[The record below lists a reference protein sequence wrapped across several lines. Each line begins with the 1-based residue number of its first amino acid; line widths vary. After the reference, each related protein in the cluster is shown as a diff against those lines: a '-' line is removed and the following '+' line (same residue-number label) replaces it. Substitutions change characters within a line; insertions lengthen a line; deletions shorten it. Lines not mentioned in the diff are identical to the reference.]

1 MSTTIFV
8 PPRVDVSSI
17 QSCLQDVHAT
27 FVDMDTETFDAKAK
41 LEELRCFIVLEKDHF
56 VAYQKQH
63 PGGVK
68 CDYGSR
74 NYVMVRMA
82 YQDIKY
88 KYAPAPRLKEQ
99 DGIWACEKPP
109 VLYFAFRPNA
119 DALRARNATED
130 NTIAEF
136 YDKVEDKDFKRFAE
150 IAKTKDSC
158 VSHFFVV
165 CHENDYF
172 AVDTDNPSVSYK
184 FSASIKYRVIKDL
197 ARKAATIQ
205 DFIEEDRQLYKRK
218 APTKRDADFQLRDN
232 KGVAM
237 SEGESFYLEIYNH
250 ERDEM
255 LLDEDNNEEF
265 EDGMEPD
272 YVFVFEDKHL
282 NSQPMLC
289 GSVGHGSIFSFK
301 VADGITYLTNDGGF
315 VTVDSDTS
323 YPQIVVDADTPPKE
337 RRIQIHY
344 AEDGN
349 IMLSQW
355 NGDVYVYCEWIKASY
370 GSIELG
376 NREYQ
381 IRWGK
386 PMKLV
391 IKRI

>member
-1 MSTTIFV
+1 
-8 PPRVDVSSI
+8 
-17 QSCLQDVHAT
+17 
-27 FVDMDTETFDAKAK
+27 MDTETFDAKAK

-56 VAYQKQH
+56 VVYQEQH
-63 PGGVK
+63 PEGVK

-109 VLYFAFRPNA
+109 VLYFVFRPNA

-136 YDKVEDKDFKRFAE
+136 YDKVEDKDFERFAE

-158 VSHFFVV
+158 ASHFFVV

-172 AVDTDNPSVSYK
+172 VVDTDNPSVSYK

-205 DFIEEDRQLYKRK
+205 DFIELDKQLHKRK

-237 SEGESFYLEIYNH
+237 AEGELFRLEIYNL
-250 ERDEM
+250 ERDQA
-255 LLDEDNNEEF
+255 LLDIDDDDHDF
-265 EDGMEPD
+265 
-272 YVFVFEDKHL
+272 
-282 NSQPMLC
+282 
-289 GSVGHGSIFSFK
+289 
-301 VADGITYLTNDGGF
+301 
-315 VTVDSDTS
+315 
-323 YPQIVVDADTPPKE
+323 
-337 RRIQIHY
+337 
-344 AEDGN
+344 
-349 IMLSQW
+349 
-355 NGDVYVYCEWIKASY
+355 
-370 GSIELG
+370 
-376 NREYQ
+376 
-381 IRWGK
+381 
-386 PMKLV
+386 
-391 IKRI
+391 